1 MREREMVERL
11 EKREEEQQE
20 IRETF
25 SSLKDEVESRTRKL
39 NKVE

>member
-1 MREREMVERL
+1 MVERL